1 MTGEQSHD
9 LVAAYRLARDRVIDR
24 AVVWRGWSGP
34 RRACRMT
41 REEADLFDA
50 VSELVA
56 ACRALRDT

>member
-1 MTGEQSHD
+1 MTGEQCRD
-9 LVAAYRLARDRVIDR
+9 LVAAYRLARDRLIDR
-24 AVVWRGWSGP
+24 AVVWHGWSGP

-56 ACRALRDT
+56 ACKALRDT